1 MNTNLSIFNVK
12 IHVLA
17 HFTVALQFYVNV
29 NVELYVHGFLHL
41 YGGKKQV
48 C

>member
-1 MNTNLSIFNVK
+1 MQV
-12 IHVLA
+12 
-17 HFTVALQFYVNV
+17 HFTVASQFYVNV

-41 YGGKKQV
+41 YCEGKQV